1 VGKTR
6 LAIEGA
12 AVAEARFSAGAWMV
26 DLSPVSDPDLVP
38 SVIRSQLGI
47 QEKLGRST
55 LDQIADHLHSQPA
68 LLLLD
73 NCEHVIAKSSE
84 VIEYLT
90 AVCPRLK
97 VIATSREAMHI
108 DGETVLHLRPL
119 GPGDAFRLFEE
130 RAVAADSNFAID
142 VEDRRHVADIC
153 ASVDGLPL
161 AIELAAAR
169 IAAVPLEEMKH
180 LLSNQLTLLQVP
192 RGRPER
198 HQSLQA
204 AIAWSYGLLDESHQV
219 VFSRLGVFRGFAL
232 RDAARLCAASDSDAD
247 KTPAIILDLVSKSLV
262 QLNGERYRLLETLHN
277 FALDRLDADRQLA
290 PMQSRH
296 AHYFLDVAESR
307 QPAKLATWLDTM
319 DAEQDNLRAAIGWA
333 LRDDIELAARLVLG
347 LDVWWRMRA
356 RLDEARAYID
366 AILLKRDT
374 QDGIQAKLLMN
385 SGWYSSWLVSGQPEL
400 TTKPMDAALDL
411 SRQLRSSAGLIDA
424 LLVRGRFSLDTGEA
438 SDSRVMFEEA
448 LNLSRSIGDR
458 NRESDAVHLLAAA
471 DGAQLN
477 FHASRQ
483 GFEQALE
490 IKRVLNRSDEAAL
503 TLQYLAGIVGADGD
517 LERARALIAEALQ
530 LGRKL
535 GEQAWLHQALDIT
548 AGLAIQEGKH
558 DVGLTLAG
566 ASDAALERIGWI
578 PTPMWERLME
588 PYLENAREALG
599 PTAAD
604 AALRAGR
611 GMQYLEAV
619 DFGLTW
625 LASHR

>member
-1 VGKTR
+1 MEHNPGMVTTTKPTLSRRAQEVAELIADGLTNHEIAIRLFLSERTVEGHVARIMDRLGVHSRSQIAAWVVARRVPSNWSQPPGGLLSRRIASFIDRQSEVRNILELISSARVITIVGPAGVGKTR

-471 DGAQLN
+471 DGAQLSPRVR
-477 FHASRQ
+477 AS
-483 GFEQALE
+483 A
-490 IKRVLNRSDEAAL
+490 
-503 TLQYLAGIVGADGD
+503 
-517 LERARALIAEALQ
+517 
-530 LGRKL
+530 
-535 GEQAWLHQALDIT
+535 
-548 AGLAIQEGKH
+548 
-558 DVGLTLAG
+558 
-566 ASDAALERIGWI
+566 
-578 PTPMWERLME
+578 
-588 PYLENAREALG
+588 
-599 PTAAD
+599 
-604 AALRAGR
+604 
-611 GMQYLEAV
+611 
-619 DFGLTW
+619 
-625 LASHR
+625 